1 MGEYALL
8 YILFAPFVGALGLI
22 FVSNRQP
29 TLVRGIAAS
38 AAFVSLV
45 ASLYIFYGYDPVQ
58 GGFQFVQKFAWSKE
72 LGIALYLGV
81 DGIGTPLVLASSILL
96 FAGIFVSWHIKD
108 RAKEF
113 YIWLLILAAATIGVF
128 MSLDLFFLYFFYE
141 MSVIPM
147 YLLLGMWGSHTK
159 KYLEMTDPEGL
170 KQRDSVGFI
179 FNFGSNSKEYAAM
192 KLVLFLS
199 AFAVAALMGI
209 LLIYKF
215 SGLNTFDILVLREQA
230 NLMNIPVL
238 GTTLDKIIWILV
250 FFGFASIAPI
260 WPLHSW
266 SPVGHAAA
274 PAATSMLHAGVLMKL
289 GHFSIIRVAFEI
301 LPETTRELMPIAAVL
316 CMFSII
322 YGGFVAFYAKDT
334 KYVIGYSSSSH
345 MGYVFLGMAALNYI
359 SLSGAVIYMFAH
371 AMATGMLFAMAGWV
385 YDQTHTRD
393 IPSLGGLSNK
403 MPFISGCFIVGCM
416 ASIGM
421 PGTVNFVAEIMI
433 VVGSWNKYPLQV
445 IVAMLG
451 IVLTL
456 AYLFKMMRGLFYG
469 PMNQKYSH
477 AHDAVGTVDRLP
489 LLMMIT
495 ISIGFGIFPMHLYEV
510 VRSGV
515 DPLIARI
522 TQVVPVAKSD
532 EGSRSV
538 KAAAEITQPP
548 AIPMV
553 SHKPIAQV
561 SEASRGGQE

>member
-1 MGEYALL
+1 MAEYTLL
-8 YILFAPFVGALGLI
+8 IILFAPFLGALGLI
-22 FVSNRQP
+22 FVSNRQVS
-29 TLVRGIAAS
+29 LVRGIAAGS
-38 AAFVSLV
+38 AFVSLA
-45 ASLYIFYGYDPVQ
+45 ASVYLFYAYDSVKGGY
-58 GGFQFVQKFAWSKE
+58 QFIQRIEWSRQ
-72 LGIALYLGV
+72 LGISLHLGV
-81 DGIGTPLVLASSILL
+81 DGIGTPLVLASGILL

-108 RAKEF
+108 RMKEF
-113 YIWLLILAAATIGVF
+113 YIWILILAAATIGVF

-179 FNFGSNSKEYAAM
+179 FNFGANSKEYAAM

-215 SGLNTFDILVLREQA
+215 SGLNTFDILILREKA
-230 NLMNIPVL
+230 HFSGPLA
-238 GTTLDKIIWILV
+238 TLIWLLI

-316 CMFSII
+316 CIFSII
-322 YGGFVAFYAKDT
+322 YGGLVAYYAKDT

-345 MGYVFLGMAALNYI
+345 MGYVFLGMAALDYI

-393 IPSLGGLSNK
+393 IPSLGGLSNR
-403 MPFISGCFIVGCM
+403 MPFISAAFVIGCM

-421 PGTVNFVAEIMI
+421 PGTVNFIAEVMI
-433 VVGSWNKYPLQV
+433 IVGSWNKYPFQV
-445 IVAMLG
+445 VVAVLG
-451 IVLTL
+451 IVLTM

-469 PMNQKYSH
+469 SMAEKYSH
-477 AHDAVGTVDRLP
+477 SHDAVAVVDRMP
-489 LLMMIT
+489 LLIMIT
-495 ISIGFGIFPMHLYEV
+495 VSISFGIFPGHLYSV

-522 TQVVPVAKSD
+522 TKVVPVAELPMNIPQASSHTMPVPAPGEAIAKVT
-532 EGSRSV
+532 SR
-538 KAAAEITQPP
+538 
-548 AIPMV
+548 
-553 SHKPIAQV
+553 
-561 SEASRGGQE
+561 

>member
-1 MGEYALL
+1 M
-8 YILFAPFVGALGLI
+8 
-22 FVSNRQP
+22 
-29 TLVRGIAAS
+29 LVRGIAAGS
-38 AAFVSLV
+38 ACVSLI
-45 ASLYIFYGYDPVQ
+45 ASLYLFYAYDPVK
-58 GGFQFVQKFAWSKE
+58 GGFQFLWRHIWSKQ
-72 LGIALYLGV
+72 LGVSLYLGV
-81 DGIGTPLVLASSILL
+81 DGIGTPLVLASAILL

-108 RAKEF
+108 RIKEF
-113 YIWLLILAAATIGVF
+113 YISLLILAAATIGVF

-147 YLLLGMWGSHTK
+147 YLLLGIWGSHTK
-159 KYLEMTDPEGL
+159 GYLQMTDPEGI

-199 AFAVAALMGI
+199 AGAVLALMGI

-230 NLMNIPVL
+230 KFSGFLADL
-238 GTTLDKIIWILV
+238 IWILI

-301 LPETTRELMPIAAVL
+301 LPETTRELMPIAAIL
-316 CMFSII
+316 CVFSII
-322 YGGFVAFYAKDT
+322 YGGFVAYYAKDT

-345 MGYVFLGMAALNYI
+345 MGYVFLGMAALDYI

-393 IPSLGGLSNK
+393 IPSLGGLSNR
-403 MPFISGCFIVGCM
+403 MPFIAACFVVACM

-421 PGTVNFVAEIMI
+421 PGTVNFIAEVMI
-433 VVGSWNKYPLQV
+433 IVGSWNKYPFQV
-445 IVAMLG
+445 VVAVLG
-451 IVLTL
+451 IVLTM

-469 PMNQKYSH
+469 QMAEKYSH
-477 AHDAVGTVDRLP
+477 SHDAVSVVDRLP
-489 LLMMIT
+489 LLLMIAV
-495 ISIGFGIFPMHLYEV
+495 SIGFGIFPGHLYSV

-522 TQVVPVAKSD
+522 THIVPVAEQPMERLPTAGGGMPASAPP
-532 EGSRSV
+532 GSLIKVADR
-538 KAAAEITQPP
+538 
-548 AIPMV
+548 
-553 SHKPIAQV
+553 
-561 SEASRGGQE
+561 

>member
-1 MGEYALL
+1 MAEYTLL
-8 YILFAPFVGALGLI
+8 IILFAPFVGALALI
-22 FVSNRQP
+22 FVSNRQLS
-29 TLVRGIAAS
+29 LVRGIAAGS
-38 AAFVSLV
+38 AFVSLI
-45 ASLYIFYGYDPVQ
+45 ASVYLFYAYDPLK
-58 GGFQFVQKFAWSKE
+58 GGYQFIQRIEWSRQ
-72 LGIALYLGV
+72 LGISLHLGV
-81 DGIGTPLVLASSILL
+81 DGIGTPLVLASGILL

-108 RAKEF
+108 RVKEF
-113 YIWLLILAAATIGVF
+113 YIWILILAAATIGVF

-159 KYLEMTDPEGL
+159 KYLEMTDAEGL

-179 FNFGSNSKEYAAM
+179 FNFGANSKEYAAM

-230 NLMNIPVL
+230 HFSGPLA
-238 GTTLDKIIWILV
+238 TLIWLLI

-316 CMFSII
+316 CIFSII
-322 YGGFVAFYAKDT
+322 YGGLVAYYAKDT

-345 MGYVFLGMAALNYI
+345 MGYVFLGMAALDYI

-393 IPSLGGLSNK
+393 IPSLGGLSNR
-403 MPFISGCFIVGCM
+403 MPFISAAFVIGCM

-421 PGTVNFVAEIMI
+421 PGTVNFIAEVMI
-433 VVGSWNKYPLQV
+433 IVGSWNKYPFQV
-445 IVAMLG
+445 IIAVLG
-451 IVLTL
+451 IVLTM

-469 PMNQKYSH
+469 SMAEKYSH
-477 AHDAVGTVDRLP
+477 SHDAVTVIDRMP
-489 LLMMIT
+489 LLIMIT
-495 ISIGFGIFPMHLYEV
+495 VSISFGIFPGHLYSV

-522 TQVVPVAKSD
+522 TKVVPVAEHPLKMPHATSPTVPL
-532 EGSRSV
+532 S
-538 KAAAEITQPP
+538 
-548 AIPMV
+548 
-553 SHKPIAQV
+553 
-561 SEASRGGQE
+561 ASREALAKVSPR

>member
-8 YILFAPFVGALGLI
+8 YILFAPFAGALALI

-230 NLMNIPVL
+230 NLMNIPAL

-522 TQVVPVAKSD
+522 TQVVPVAEGD
-532 EGSRSV
+532 EGLRRMKGEV
-538 KAAAEITQPP
+538 KIGEYP
-548 AIPMV
+548 ALPMV
-553 SHKPIAQV
+553 SNKPITQV

>member
-1 MGEYALL
+1 MAEYTLL
-8 YILFAPFVGALGLI
+8 IILFAPFIGALALI
-22 FVSNRQP
+22 FVSNRQVS
-29 TLVRGIAAS
+29 LVRGVAAGSAFITLIAS
-38 AAFVSLV
+38 VYL
-45 ASLYIFYGYDPVQ
+45 FYAYDPVK
-58 GGFQFVQKFAWSKE
+58 GGYQFIQRIEWSRQ
-72 LGIALYLGV
+72 LGISLHLGV
-81 DGIGTPLVLASSILL
+81 DGIGTPLVLASGILL

-108 RAKEF
+108 RMKEF
-113 YIWLLILAAATIGVF
+113 YIWILILAAATIGVF

-179 FNFGSNSKEYAAM
+179 FNFGANSKEYAAM

-215 SGLNTFDILVLREQA
+215 SGLNTFDILVLREKA
-230 NLMNIPVL
+230 HFSGPLA
-238 GTTLDKIIWILV
+238 TLIWLLI

-316 CMFSII
+316 CIFSII
-322 YGGFVAFYAKDT
+322 YGGLVAYYAKDT

-345 MGYVFLGMAALNYI
+345 MGYVFLGMAALDYI

-393 IPSLGGLSNK
+393 IPSLGGLSNR
-403 MPFISGCFIVGCM
+403 MPFISAAFVIGCM

-421 PGTVNFVAEIMI
+421 PGTVNFIAEVMI
-433 VVGSWNKYPLQV
+433 IVGSWNKYPFQV
-445 IVAMLG
+445 VVAVLG
-451 IVLTL
+451 IVLTM

-469 PMNQKYSH
+469 SMAEKYSH
-477 AHDAVGTVDRLP
+477 SHDAVAVVDRMP
-489 LLMMIT
+489 LLVMIMV
-495 ISIGFGIFPMHLYEV
+495 SVSFGIFPGHLYSV

-522 TQVVPVAKSD
+522 TKVVPVA
-532 EGSRSV
+532 ELP
-538 KAAAEITQPP
+538 TH
-548 AIPMV
+548 IPLA
-553 SHKPIAQV
+553 SSPIAPV
-561 SEASRGGQE
+561 SASHEAIAKVTPR

>member
-8 YILFAPFVGALGLI
+8 YILFAPFAGALALI

-45 ASLYIFYGYDPVQ
+45 ASLYIFYGYDTVQ

-522 TQVVPVAKSD
+522 THVVPVAESD
-532 EGSRSV
+532 EESRSV

-553 SHKPIAQV
+553 SNKPIAQV

>member
-1 MGEYALL
+1 MGEYALF
-8 YILFAPFVGALGLI
+8 YILFAPFLGALGLI

-29 TLVRGIAAS
+29 LLVRSIAAGS
-38 AAFVSLV
+38 AFISLI
-45 ASLYIFYGYDPVQ
+45 ASIYLFYAYDPVK
-58 GGFQFVQKFAWSKE
+58 GGFQFIQKIEWSRQ
-72 LGIALYLGV
+72 LGISLHLGV
-81 DGIGTPLVLASSILL
+81 DGIGTPLVLASTILL

-159 KYLEMTDPEGL
+159 KYLEMTDSEGMKL
-170 KQRDSVGFI
+170 RDSVGFI

-209 LLIYKF
+209 LLIYKY
-215 SGLNTFDILVLREQA
+215 SGLNTFDILVLREHA

-250 FFGFASIAPI
+250 FFGFASIAPL
-260 WPLHSW
+260 WPMHSW

-403 MPFISGCFIVGCM
+403 MPFISACFIVGCM

-421 PGTVNFVAEIMI
+421 PGTVNFIAEIMI
-433 VVGSWNKYPLQV
+433 IVGSWDKYPLQV

-469 PMNQKYSH
+469 PMNQKYGH
-477 AHDAVGTVDRLP
+477 AHDAVSTVDRLP
-489 LLMMIT
+489 LLIMIT
-495 ISIGFGIFPMHLYEV
+495 VSIGFGIFPMHLYDV

-515 DPLIARI
+515 DPLVVRI
-522 TQVVPVAKSD
+522 TEVVPVAQSGSEEGVQHAVGHSKIPLTSPIIVD
-532 EGSRSV
+532 EV
-538 KAAAEITQPP
+538 AATSLQI
-548 AIPMV
+548 
-553 SHKPIAQV
+553 S
-561 SEASRGGQE
+561 GGERE

>member
-1 MGEYALL
+1 MAEYTLL
-8 YILFAPFVGALGLI
+8 IILFAPFVGALALI
-22 FVSNRQP
+22 FVSNRQLS
-29 TLVRGIAAS
+29 LVRGIAAGS
-38 AAFVSLV
+38 GFITLI
-45 ASLYIFYGYDPVQ
+45 ASIYLFYAYDSVK
-58 GGFQFVQKFAWSKE
+58 GGFQFIQRIEWSRQ
-72 LGIALYLGV
+72 LGISLHLGV
-81 DGIGTPLVLASSILL
+81 DGIGTPLVLASGILL

-108 RAKEF
+108 RVKEF
-113 YIWLLILAAATIGVF
+113 YIWILILAAATIGVF

-159 KYLEMTDPEGL
+159 KYLEMTDAEGL

-179 FNFGSNSKEYAAM
+179 FNFGANSKEYAAM

-215 SGLNTFDILVLREQA
+215 SGLNTFDILILREQA
-230 NLMNIPVL
+230 HFSGPLA
-238 GTTLDKIIWILV
+238 TLIWLLI

-316 CMFSII
+316 CIFSII
-322 YGGFVAFYAKDT
+322 YGGLVAYYAKDT

-345 MGYVFLGMAALNYI
+345 MGYVFLGMAALDYI

-393 IPSLGGLSNK
+393 IPSLGGLSNR
-403 MPFISGCFIVGCM
+403 MPFISAAFVIGCM

-421 PGTVNFVAEIMI
+421 PGTVNFIAEVMI
-433 VVGSWNKYPLQV
+433 IVGSWNKYPFQV
-445 IVAMLG
+445 VIAVLG
-451 IVLTL
+451 IVLTM

-469 PMNQKYSH
+469 SMAEKYSH
-477 AHDAVGTVDRLP
+477 SHDAVTVIDRMP
-489 LLMMIT
+489 LLIMIT
-495 ISIGFGIFPMHLYEV
+495 VSISFGIFPGHLYSV

-522 TQVVPVAKSD
+522 TKVVPVA
-532 EGSRSV
+532 EH
-538 KAAAEITQPP
+538 
-548 AIPMV
+548 PMKMPHATSPTV
-553 SHKPIAQV
+553 PLS
-561 SEASRGGQE
+561 ASREALAKVSPR

>member
-1 MGEYALL
+1 MGESVLL
-8 YILFAPFVGALGLI
+8 YILFAPFLGALGLI

-29 TLVRGIAAS
+29 FLVRSIAAG
-38 AAFVSLV
+38 AAFVSLM
-45 ASLYIFYGYDPVQ
+45 ASIYLFYAYDPVK
-58 GGFQFVQKFAWSKE
+58 GGFQFIQKIEWSRQ
-72 LGIALYLGV
+72 LGISLHLGL
-81 DGIGTPLVLASSILL
+81 DGIGTPLVLASTILL

-159 KYLEMTDPEGL
+159 KYLEMTDSEGMKL
-170 KQRDSVGFI
+170 RDSVGFI

-209 LLIYKF
+209 LLIYKYA
-215 SGLNTFDILVLREQA
+215 GLNTFDILVLREQA

-250 FFGFASIAPI
+250 FFGFASIAPL
-260 WPLHSW
+260 WPMHSW

-403 MPFISGCFIVGCM
+403 MPFITACFMVGCM

-421 PGTVNFVAEIMI
+421 PGTVNFIAEIMI
-433 VVGSWNKYPLQV
+433 IVGSWNKYPLQV
-445 IVAMLG
+445 VVAMLG

-469 PMNQKYSH
+469 PMNQKYGH
-477 AHDAVGTVDRLP
+477 THDAISTVDRLP
-489 LLMMIT
+489 LLIMIAV
-495 ISIGFGIFPMHLYEV
+495 SVGFGIFPTHLYDV

-515 DPLIARI
+515 DPLIVRI
-522 TQVVPVAKSD
+522 TEVVPVAQSGDGVGVLSD
-532 EGSRSV
+532 MSRSEATSTTV
-538 KAAAEITQPP
+538 LADKIVPT
-548 AIPMV
+548 PMQ
-553 SHKPIAQV
+553 I
-561 SEASRGGQE
+561 SRGASE